1 MVNIR
6 TAVTERERYEDGLL
20 ELSELNYVYPITSI
34 QRNSEVFTLNTSIQN
49 QVQVHLPHPL
59 TRQHLVDYSGSS
71 FQDRTVGNYNF
82 DLDSDPNRDE
92 EVKWTPTLKNL
103 NARMLVYATSIL
115 RLKDEVEYF
124 TINPYEVHFILRKMM
139 PLYKSID
146 RNSDW
151 FK

>member
-20 ELSELNYVYPITSI
+20 DLSELNYVYPITSI
-34 QRNSEVFTLNTSIQN
+34 QRNSEVFILNTSIQN

-59 TRQHLVDYSGSS
+59 TGQRLVDYSSS
-71 FQDRTVGNYNF
+71 NFQDRTVGNYNY
-82 DLDSDPNRDE
+82 DLDTDPNGDE
-92 EVKWTPTLKNL
+92 EVKWAPTLKNL
-103 NARMLVYATSIL
+103 NARMLVYAINIL
-115 RLKDEVEYF
+115 SLKDEMEYF
-124 TINPYEVHFILRKMM
+124 TINPYECHFTFRKMM
-139 PLYKSID
+139 ALYKTID